1 VSEKKRRNLSMS
13 EPKWLASYMPAS
25 SCVEPKNLKIL
36 VVHSKSSERTCNILQ
51 DCSYNVVAVKTS
63 KQAME
68 KLDENIKFDL
78 ILKEHEPP
86 ESNACRMLRKIWKHK
101 EHRNI
106 PVVVF
111 SSRYDSKIIQEC
123 LQHGAA
129 DYMIKP
135 LRHNEAR
142 TLWIRVWTRMIAM
155 QFNPFRKPVQNKV
168 ISQIPPMSKPVESGV
183 STASDADDNSRE
195 GSNPNEN
202 DREAAI
208 NGNGNGNRNGSG
220 SGSGSGSGADCNRAT
235 SRGGIQTEAQNI
247 PLNQEIGFSAKDKDF
262 GKTFIN
268 SAFQA
273 FNSPRKRSVEGNGN
287 SNGKNATSNVVGPQH
302 GNGSNGNGSNG
313 NGSNG
318 NGSNGNG
325 SNGNGSNGN
334 GSNGNGS
341 NGNGN
346 HESNGASS
354 RRIMPKAHP
363 HQISNGNT
371 PTKPPTEESQFVN
384 QNGAPMPWLP
394 FDASMTLTPFG
405 PMPTHLAQT
414 VSWGMQQAAQQEANF
429 MAMQY
434 AQAYDYN
441 INMHQQQIHANAT
454 TLKLKEENGKS
465 KGKASSGQDQ
475 SLQET
480 SSMQGGSGKTTSTQT
495 AKQVSSKNDG
505 ADQTSAERRAAA
517 LDKYRM
523 KRKMLCFSK
532 KIRYASRKQ
541 LAEARPRNK
550 GQFVRCN
557 ERTTESTEATEVTE
571 ATEAT
576 EATVSMKRAKY

>member
-1 VSEKKRRNLSMS
+1 MS

-25 SCVEPKNLKIL
+25 SCVEPKNLKVL

-68 KLDENIKFDL
+68 KLDENATFDL

-111 SSRYDSKIIQEC
+111 SSRHDSKIIQEC

-142 TLWIRVWTRMIAM
+142 TLWIRVWTRMIAL
-155 QFNPFRKPVQNKV
+155 QFNPFRRPVQNKEMPQMP
-168 ISQIPPMSKPVESGV
+168 QISKPAESGV
-183 STASDADDNSRE
+183 STASDPDDNSRE
-195 GSNPNEN
+195 GSNPND
-202 DREAAI
+202 DREAEAAR
-208 NGNGNGNRNGSG
+208 NGTGNRIGSG

-235 SRGGIQTEAQNI
+235 SRGGMDAEEQNI

-262 GKTFIN
+262 GKSFIN

-273 FNSPRKRSVEGNGN
+273 FNGHGKRRAEGNGDSN
-287 SNGKNATSNVVGPQH
+287 GNGKNATSNVVGPQH
-302 GNGSNGNGSNG
+302 
-313 NGSNG
+313 
-318 NGSNGNG
+318 
-325 SNGNGSNGN
+325 GNGSNGN

-363 HQISNGNT
+363 DQSPSGKTHLQSPAEQN
-371 PTKPPTEESQFVN
+371 QVVN
-384 QNGAPMPWLP
+384 QNGGSGLYAWP
-394 FDASMTLTPFG
+394 FDGSMTLTPFG
-405 PMPTHLAQT
+405 PMPTHIAQT

-441 INMHQQQIHANAT
+441 MNMQQHQNHNVS
-454 TLKLKEENGKS
+454 KVEPKEEDMKC
-465 KGKASSGQDQ
+465 KPKASNVEDQ
-475 SLQET
+475 SLLET
-480 SSMQGGSGKTTSTQT
+480 SSMQAGSGKTTSTQT
-495 AKQVSSKNDG
+495 AKQISSKSEG

-517 LDKYRM
+517 LDKYRL

-550 GQFVRCN
+550 GQFVRCSN
-557 ERTTESTEATEVTE
+557 ERANTESTEAT
-571 ATEAT
+571 
-576 EATVSMKRAKY
+576 VSTKPKN